1 MTPLVS
7 VITACYN
14 GEKFIDRYFES
25 VLNQTCTD
33 FEIILVN
40 DGSTDKS
47 EELILKYR
55 DILTEKGIGFQ
66 YIYKENAGH
75 PSAINAGLKVFQGK
89 YLTWPDI
96 DDQMHKD
103 YIEKKLA
110 YMEEHPETDLL
121 ITKSAIINLNHP
133 NIILDY
139 AWENPPKTNEELF
152 ERLLYGHAFR
162 YEAGSFM
169 VRSDSFK
176 TYNPSLHIY
185 DECGKWSGPQIQM
198 LMPIIYHG
206 NFGYLDE
213 CFFDYYLHDN
223 NDHNKYQDGKELRQ
237 KYMESV
243 KVMIAAIKSLNI
255 EEQLERKYCKD
266 AKNQMALKALQQ
278 AYRGGEI
285 DWYKEVMCSID
296 RKQLSYKHYIK
307 YIVIKIPILKHV
319 IDVIKHRLSD
329 HII

>member
-7 VITACYN
+7 VLTPCYN

-47 EELILKYR
+47 EDLILKYR
-55 DILTEKGIGFQ
+55 EMLTEKGIGFQ
-66 YIYKENAGH
+66 YIYKENGGH
-75 PSAINAGLKVFQGK
+75 PSAMNAGLKVFKGK

-96 DDQMHKD
+96 DDQMHED

-121 ITKSAIINLNHP
+121 ITKNAIIHLNHP

-169 VRSDSFK
+169 IRSDSFK
-176 TYNPSLHIY
+176 AYNPSLHIY

-213 CFFDYYLHDN
+213 CLFDYYLHDN
-223 NDHNKYQDGKELRQ
+223 NDHNKYQTGKELQQ
-237 KYMESV
+237 KYKESV
-243 KVMIAAIKSLNI
+243 NVLFAAIKSLNLDKKLEDNYCNIVKNRI
-255 EEQLERKYCKD
+255 E
-266 AKNQMALKALQQ
+266 LKALQQ
-278 AYRGGEI
+278 AYIKGNKE
-285 DWYKEVMCSID
+285 WYKELMHDID
-296 RKQLSYKHYIK
+296 KKQLSYKHYFK
-307 YIVIKIPILKHV
+307 YILIIIPFLKKIIKVIKNK
-319 IDVIKHRLSD
+319 
-329 HII
+329 

>member
-7 VITACYN
+7 VLTPCYN

-55 DILTEKGIGFQ
+55 DLLTEKGIGFQ
-66 YIYKENAGH
+66 YIYKENGGQS
-75 PSAINAGLKVFQGK
+75 SAINAGLKVFKGK

-110 YMEEHPETDLL
+110 YMEKHPETDLL
-121 ITKSAIINLNHP
+121 ITKSATINLNNP
-133 NIILDY
+133 DVVLNY

-152 ERLLYGHAFR
+152 DRLLNSRDFR
-162 YEAGSFM
+162 YEPGSFM

-176 TYNPSLHIY
+176 AYNPSLHIY

-213 CFFDYYLHDN
+213 CLFDYYLHDN
-223 NDHNKYQDGKELRQ
+223 NDHNKYQTGKELQQ
-237 KYMESV
+237 KYKESV
-243 KVMIAAIKSLNI
+243 NVLFAAIKSLNLDKKLEDNYCNIVKNRI
-255 EEQLERKYCKD
+255 E
-266 AKNQMALKALQQ
+266 LKALQQ
-278 AYRGGEI
+278 AYIKGNKE
-285 DWYKEVMCSID
+285 WYKELMHDID
-296 RKQLSYKHYIK
+296 KKQLSYKHYFK
-307 YIVIKIPILKHV
+307 YILIIIPFLKKIIKVIKNK
-319 IDVIKHRLSD
+319 
-329 HII
+329 

>member
-47 EELILKYR
+47 EDLILKYR
-55 DILTEKGIGFQ
+55 EMLTEKGIGFQ
-66 YIYKENAGH
+66 YIYKENGGH
-75 PSAINAGLKVFQGK
+75 PSAINAGLKVFKGK

-96 DDQMHKD
+96 DDQMHED

-121 ITKSAIINLNHP
+121 ITKNAIIHLNHP

-169 VRSDSFK
+169 IRSDSFK
-176 TYNPSLHIY
+176 AYNPSLHIY

-213 CFFDYYLHDN
+213 CLFDYYLHDN
-223 NDHNKYQDGKELRQ
+223 NDHNKYQTGKELQQ
-237 KYMESV
+237 KYKESV
-243 KVMIAAIKSLNI
+243 NVLFAAIKSLNLDKKLEDNYCNIVKNRI
-255 EEQLERKYCKD
+255 E
-266 AKNQMALKALQQ
+266 LKALQQ
-278 AYRGGEI
+278 AYIKGNKE
-285 DWYKEVMCSID
+285 WYKELMHDID
-296 RKQLSYKHYIK
+296 KKQLSYKHYFK
-307 YIVIKIPILKHV
+307 YILIIIPFLKKIIKVIKNK
-319 IDVIKHRLSD
+319 
-329 HII
+329 